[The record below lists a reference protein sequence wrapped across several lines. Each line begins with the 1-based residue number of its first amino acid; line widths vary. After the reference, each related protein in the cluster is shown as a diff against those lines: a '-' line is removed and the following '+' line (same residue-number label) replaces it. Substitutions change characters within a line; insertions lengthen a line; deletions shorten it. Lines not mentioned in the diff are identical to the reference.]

1 MIRQIAPKFAS
12 VYPAMNAQPSFT
24 GMNVYT
30 DTAMSRPPSR
40 SRISREPW

>member
-1 MIRQIAPKFAS
+1 MIRQMAPKLAS

-30 DTAMSRPPSR
+30 DTAMSMPPRR
-40 SRISREPW
+40 SRTSRFPW